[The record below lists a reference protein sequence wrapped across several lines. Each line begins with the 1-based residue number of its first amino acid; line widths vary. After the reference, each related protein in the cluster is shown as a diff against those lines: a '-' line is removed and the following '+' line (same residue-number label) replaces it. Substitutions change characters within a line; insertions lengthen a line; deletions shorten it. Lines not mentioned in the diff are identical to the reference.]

1 MVITDAL
8 HPYPLL
14 VIFSLH
20 PPFLLLTFSASSVG
34 YTRQKGKMENL
45 SLCFSLSSNFSL
57 FVIFSLSFRSFLHFF
72 MSKDFK
78 LYYCYCY
85 HCYYYYCYYCYLLSV
100 CLIWDLSWQYM
111 RKTEG
116 NFWKLVLSYDYGFQ
130 EIEIQTSDWH
140 GKCHWNISPS
150 PRLFCCCFYESESHH
165 VV

>member
-57 FVIFSLSFRSFLHFF
+57 FMIFSWSFRSFLHFF
-72 MSKDFK
+72 MPKDFK

-100 CLIWDLSWQYM
+100 CLIWDLSWHTCGRQRATFGSWFFPM
-111 RKTEG
+111 TMGFKRLKSRHQTGMVSATE
-116 NFWKLVLSYDYGFQ
+116 
-130 EIEIQTSDWH
+130 TSHQAQD
-140 GKCHWNISPS
+140 
-150 PRLFCCCFYESESHH
+150 FF
-165 VV
+165 VVVFMSQSLTM